1 MFCHQCGAGIP
12 AGAGFCHQCGASQ
25 SLSGDRL
32 PPETPIPGG
41 PFPSASVAAARRS
54 PTAETTPEHPAPAY
68 AVPTYATS
76 GEPGRRSPL
85 PLSVAPIGGYFLAPD
100 EYISPHDRSAMHA
113 LQSTGDLNRLVQTFV
128 GKYAKPWLESSFL
141 GNGVKVGPEQF
152 PMLYRLAEEVGETFC
167 LTRLP
172 NIYAVNLYNTPL
184 AIARGTRSAT
194 IGTDTE
200 SFVVLDARLLARLGD
215 PRLTMEQL
223 RRDPICF
230 LLAAEL
236 SHVALGHALWL
247 GISMWISL
255 RGPTG
260 IAGLVSRP
268 LIMPLIYW
276 ARQAVLSADRGV
288 VLASGMVEEYRN
300 SLLTTLVATPRLVP
314 LVNVE
319 AYLRQLEGRPDA
331 MGGLLEGFSST
342 QPYISRRLGALNEF
356 VNDPSYLVLRTR
368 VEAFQRSQGRG

>member
-1 MFCHQCGAGIP
+1 VAPYP
-12 AGAGFCHQCGASQ
+12 A
-25 SLSGDRL
+25 
-32 PPETPIPGG
+32 PGG
-41 PFPSASVAAARRS
+41 TAWRQP
-54 PTAETTPEHPAPAY
+54 PTL
-68 AVPTYATS
+68 
-76 GEPGRRSPL
+76 G
-85 PLSVAPIGGYFLAPD
+85 VAPIGDYLLAPD
-100 EYISPHDRSAMHA
+100 EYISPHDRSAMRA

-141 GNGVKVGPEQF
+141 GNGVKVGPDQF
-152 PMLYRLAEEVGETFC
+152 PMLYRLAEDVGEIFC

-172 NIYAVNLYNTPL
+172 DIYAVNLYNTPL

-215 PRLTMEQL
+215 PHLTMEQL

-236 SHVALGHALWL
+236 GHVALGHALWL

-255 RGPTG
+255 RGPSG
-260 IAGLVSRP
+260 ITGLVSRP
-268 LIMPLIYW
+268 LIMPLIFW

-288 VLASGMVEEYRN
+288 VLASGMVEEFRN
-300 SLLTTLVATPRLVP
+300 SLLSTLVAVPRLVP

-319 AYLRQLEGRPDA
+319 AYLRQVEGRNESI
-331 MGGLLEGFSST
+331 GRFLEGFSST
-342 QPYISRRLGALNEF
+342 QPYISRRLSALDEF
-356 VNDPSYLVLRTR
+356 INGPSYPYLRGK
-368 VEAFQRSQGRG
+368 VETFVQERGRA